1 MMSMVMMM
9 TMMMTMF
16 ITPASR
22 RIQTGL
28 LSIPPTSSSLILM
41 RVLFLLLMFLMPM
54 FQRVRPDRARYAAY
68 QRPEQTT
75 ADFVGEETAAR
86 APE

>member
-1 MMSMVMMM
+1 
-9 TMMMTMF
+9 
-16 ITPASR
+16 
-22 RIQTGL
+22 
-28 LSIPPTSSSLILM
+28 
-41 RVLFLLLMFLMPM
+41 MFLMPM